1 RRHPPWATTGSPGSR
16 ARCFRTC
23 SGSLTARSPAAS
35 RDVDATSIAF
45 RRLLPRRR
53 SGGSYFRGSVPGP
66 HVPLSTLRR
75 RPCEW
80 LRMTRGRCGSLL
92 LHRMTLSFT
101 TPCRFDRRTGDTTME
116 STLQKPALSA
126 ITPKAITIAYRIVT
140 GLFCLQM
147 GFTAY
152 AQLNLPEVAQA
163 FAHLGFPDY
172 FRVELSLAKFA
183 GIALLVAPVPARLKE
198 WAYAGFAI
206 DLTSAVIAHLA
217 VGEGP
222 EAWGWAAG
230 TGVLWGLSYYFWRR
244 RLAALAQG

>member
-1 RRHPPWATTGSPGSR
+1 
-16 ARCFRTC
+16 
-23 SGSLTARSPAAS
+23 
-35 RDVDATSIAF
+35 
-45 RRLLPRRR
+45 
-53 SGGSYFRGSVPGP
+53 
-66 HVPLSTLRR
+66 
-75 RPCEW
+75 
-80 LRMTRGRCGSLL
+80 
-92 LHRMTLSFT
+92 
-101 TPCRFDRRTGDTTME
+101 ME

-244 RLAALAQG
+244 REAAPAQS